1 MNNSIIAQGTVLV
14 SPRNKYKILDV
25 LGQGGFGITYKAEA
39 EIIVENIKVKA
50 LFAIKEFFPSDY
62 CDRDTLTNHVIY
74 SNPVKDI
81 VEKSKKD
88 FISEAKRLNGLKHNN
103 IVGVNEV
110 FECNETAYYVM
121 EYIEGESL
129 GHYIEKHG
137 AIDECVAIS
146 IMKPIFD
153 AVAYIHKNKI
163 THLDIKPDNIMLK
176 NGQNSEKHP
185 LLIDFG
191 LSKHY
196 DNKGN
201 PTSTINI
208 RGCSKGYSSPE
219 QYMGINTFTPQAD
232 VFALAATLY
241 HLLVGRPPVAAI
253 EIQRDTIENS
263 LPKTLSNNVRNAI
276 VRAMRIIKQ
285 ERTQSVCEFMSQ
297 LYDGVDT
304 QPYSDFNEIVSSPV
318 ISGRPPVVEDDNDT
332 LIIGDKKN
340 SKIHKK
346 RKDKDV
352 KDNNIQLNAEQSE
365 IINLIEEMCE
375 NRQYKEAYNLCIDC
389 IKRGDDVVYAKR
401 KREEL
406 IPFIRRKSVK
416 NNVITV
422 ILVILF
428 FIISTLISIISTL

>member
-1 MNNSIIAQGTVLV
+1 MNNSIIAQGSVLV

-39 EIIVENIKVKA
+39 EIVVGNIKVKA

-110 FECNETAYYVM
+110 FECNGTAYYVM

-129 GHYIEKHG
+129 GLYIEKYG
-137 AIDECVAIS
+137 AIDESVAIS

-176 NGQNSEKHP
+176 NGQNGEKHP

-208 RGCSKGYSSPE
+208 RGCSKGYSPPE

-241 HLLVGRPPVAAI
+241 HLLVGKAPVAAF
-253 EIQRDTIENS
+253 EIQRDIIENS

-276 VRAMRIIKQ
+276 VRAMRVIKH
-285 ERTQSVCEFMSQ
+285 ERTQSVSEFVSQ
-297 LYDGVDT
+297 LYDRVGS
-304 QPYSDFNEIVSSPV
+304 QSYSDINEEEELP
-318 ISGRPPVVEDDNDT
+318 ISLEWQQVVEDDNDT

-340 SKIHKK
+340 HKN
-346 RKDKDV
+346 RKDKGI
-352 KDNNIQLNAEQSE
+352 KNNKGQLNTEQSE
-365 IINLIEEMCE
+365 IINLIEEMSD
-375 NRQYKEAYNLCIDC
+375 NKQYKEAYNLCIDLL
-389 IKRGDDVVYAKR
+389 KRGEHIEYAKQ

-406 IPFIRRKSVK
+406 MPILKHKATIR
-416 NNVITV
+416 NVVTV
-422 ILVILF
+422 ILAIMF
-428 FIISTLISIISTL
+428 FALSIFISIISAI